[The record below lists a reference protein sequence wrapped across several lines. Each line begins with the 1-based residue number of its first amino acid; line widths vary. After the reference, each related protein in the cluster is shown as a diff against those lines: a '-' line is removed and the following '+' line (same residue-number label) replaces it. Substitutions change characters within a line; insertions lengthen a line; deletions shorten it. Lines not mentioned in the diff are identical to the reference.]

1 MQLHPGRP
9 EDAGMCPVRIR
20 RIARAAEQWVA
31 DGLTPALVVLVARRG
46 SVVLHEAY
54 GRLTPDDDSPPLPR
68 DAIFPLASLSKPI
81 TATAAMLLVEDGLLG
96 LNRPV
101 REYLPE
107 FVGEGKDTVMVHHLL
122 THTSGL
128 RDEDLDAHAS
138 ATMDNPPGG
147 EQSFQRQAE
156 YVGARYDAPL
166 WKPPGTEM
174 SYCNFNYELLGE
186 IVTRIGG
193 QPLQDF
199 VRARICEPLGMIDT
213 HFVVPEALRGQV
225 VRRPPDAYAA
235 EFLDSRLL
243 QDESF
248 ACGGAFGTAL
258 DLATLGQMF
267 LNRGRYGDVPV
278 LSPATVAA
286 MTRNHIP
293 GISSLFSGQVFPEA
307 SWGLG
312 WDVLGEKKAERDGSL
327 GSPQSFQHG
336 GLGGVYLWVDPIYEI
351 VGAYF
356 SVVLRVL
363 PPFDNHDT
371 NIDLFMNMATAAVVD
386 IQGARTPV

>member
-1 MQLHPGRP
+1 MQLHPGSP
-9 EDAGMCPVRIR
+9 EDAGMCSARIR
-20 RIARAAEQWVA
+20 RITRAAERWVA

-46 SVVLHEAY
+46 VVVLHEAY
-54 GRLTPDDDSPPLPR
+54 GRLTPDEDSPLLPR
-68 DAIFPLASLSKPI
+68 DAIFPLASISKPI
-81 TATAAMLLVEDGLLG
+81 TATAAMLLVEEGLLS

-107 FVGEGKDTVMVHHLL
+107 FAGEGKDVVMVHHLL

-128 RDEDLDAHAS
+128 RDEDLDAHAVS
-138 ATMDNPPGG
+138 KGAVPILPSG
-147 EQSFQRQAE
+147 EQPLPRLGE
-156 YVGARYDAPL
+156 YMPARYDAPL

-174 SYCNFNYELLGE
+174 SYCNYNYELLGE
-186 IVTRIGG
+186 IVTRACG

-199 VRARICEPLGMIDT
+199 VRARICEPLGMRDT
-213 HFVVPEALRGQV
+213 HFVVPEALRPRV
-225 VRRPPDAYAA
+225 VRRPPDAYSAD
-235 EFLDSRLL
+235 FLNSRQF
-243 QDESF
+243 QDEPY

-258 DLATLGQMF
+258 DLASFGQMF
-267 LNRGRYGDVPV
+267 LNRGRYGDVRL

-293 GISSLFSGQVFPEA
+293 GISSHYDGEVFPEA

-312 WDVLGEKKAERDGSL
+312 WSVLGEKKAERYGSL
-327 GSPQSFQHG
+327 RSAQSFEHG
-336 GLGGVYLWVDPIYEI
+336 GNGGVFLWVDPVYEI

-363 PPFDNHDT
+363 PPFDNFDWSA
-371 NIDLFMNMATAAVVD
+371 DLFMNMATASIVD
-386 IQGARTPV
+386 V